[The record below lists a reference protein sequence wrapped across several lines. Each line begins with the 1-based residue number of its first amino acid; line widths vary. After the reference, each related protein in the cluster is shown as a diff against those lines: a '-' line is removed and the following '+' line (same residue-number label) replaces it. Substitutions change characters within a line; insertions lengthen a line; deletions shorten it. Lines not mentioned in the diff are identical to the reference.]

1 MRAAARTFPVR
12 AAASSSTSSFAP
24 PPTSSSAQTAS
35 ELGADFGAGAD
46 SDFGTGTGKASTRL
60 CVPPPATPA
69 FRRSCFSRSISAVA
83 RELSPSPQ
91 CPWTRVLQHRIQQ
104 RARRHPAE
112 GTKQT
117 PANLGVHDM
126 PTRTAAFS
134 PATTQRGPARSF
146 PRARFRRAGP
156 RESGI
161 RRAPSPTPP
170 CRSP

>member
-46 SDFGTGTGKASTRL
+46 SDFGTGTGTGKASTRL
-60 CVPPPATPA
+60 CVPPATPA
-69 FRRSCFSRSISAVA
+69 FHRSCFSRSISAVA
-83 RELSPSPQ
+83 REIKPVPAMSVDSRPPTS
-91 CPWTRVLQHRIQQ
+91 
-104 RARRHPAE
+104 HPAE
-112 GTKQT
+112 GTKASSRGHKT
-117 PANLGVHDM
+117 DTRKPERTRHAHKNSYPLTRDNANGV
-126 PTRTAAFS
+126 
-134 PATTQRGPARSF
+134 